1 MRNVLCLCLATSL
14 LVGRLSAADQLPP
27 LRLSL
32 ADYEDRVHAVWAGQ
46 VIGML
51 LAFPFEHRVGLVG
64 RVEDFRE
71 PITWK
76 PLDADVARVDDD
88 WYYEIVALR
97 AFEKYGPELSVQQ
110 LGQQWIADRAG
121 TWGSSAE
128 TRRLLAA
135 GVQPPDTGHP
145 RYNPLWYTIGPQF
158 SADIYGALAP
168 GMPNVAG
175 QLARR
180 YGHINGY
187 AEGVDGG
194 VFVATMVSLAFR
206 ESDPRVVVRQAATMI
221 HPSSPYRQCLDQ
233 MMALADNGARFE
245 EVCRQI
251 ADRWHLEY
259 PATNNAVAN
268 GGFIAAGLWYGK
280 GDFMQTMNLISRAAD
295 FTDSDCN
302 AANAGSVLGAMHGM
316 RCLPKQLLNSLR
328 DRIEGDRMGP
338 VSFDPPVKER
348 VSDLARRTVSVGT
361 KILKL
366 HGAAVQR
373 ERLVIP
379 QEEPQT
385 QPAELFRLSDLMQ
398 YWNPDWELRG
408 AGFGYRLGV
417 RGVTR
422 LDGDV
427 LATYPRDEVRGV
439 CLRRTVRL
447 SDQPVLRFDTCADAG
462 RAWTLNVW
470 VDNQRI
476 EERRIQNDG
485 SKRRWQSVEID
496 LSQFA
501 GRQVCLRLYQL
512 VLSRNIPNPGSA
524 YWRRLRLQ

>member
-1 MRNVLCLCLATSL
+1 M
-14 LVGRLSAADQLPP
+14 
-27 LRLSL
+27 
-32 ADYEDRVHAVWAGQ
+32 ADYKERVHAVWAGQ

-51 LAFPFEHRVGLVG
+51 LSFPFEHQVGLVG

-71 PITWK
+71 PTTWK
-76 PLDADVARVDDD
+76 PLDAEVARVDDD

-97 AFEKYGPELSVQQ
+97 AFEKYGCEMTVQQ

-121 TWGSSAE
+121 TWGCSAE

-175 QLARR
+175 RLAHR
-180 YGHINGY
+180 YGRIHGY

-194 VFVATMVSLAFR
+194 VFVAAMVSLAFR
-206 ESDPRVVVRQAATMI
+206 ESDPRAVVRQAATMI
-221 HPSSPYRQCLDQ
+221 HPSSPYRQCLDEIISS
-233 MMALADNGARFE
+233 ADDGASFE
-245 EVCRQI
+245 QVCSQI
-251 ADRWHLEY
+251 ADRWHPVY
-259 PATNNAVAN
+259 PGTNNAVAN
-268 GGFIAAGLWYGK
+268 GGFIAAGLWYGE
-280 GDFMQTMNLISRAAD
+280 GDFLETMNLISRAAD

-302 AANAGSVLGAMHGM
+302 AANAGAVLGAMHGM
-316 RCLPKQLLNSLR
+316 KCLPERLLNSFH
-328 DRIEGDRMGP
+328 DRIEGDRMG
-338 VSFDPPVKER
+338 SISYDPPVKER
-348 VSDLARRTVSVGT
+348 VSDLAQRTVAVGT
-361 KILKL
+361 EILKRN
-366 HGAAVQR
+366 GAAVQPGHIMIPR
-373 ERLVIP
+373 E
-379 QEEPQT
+379 QPQT

-398 YWNPDWELRG
+398 YWNPDWELHG

-422 LDGDV
+422 LDGDLLV
-427 LATYPRDEVRGV
+427 TYPRDEVRGLS
-439 CLRRTVRL
+439 LRRSVRL
-447 SDQPVLRFDTCADAG
+447 GDQPVLRLDVGVDSG

-476 EERRIQNDG
+476 EERQIQHRG
-485 SKRRWQSVEID
+485 PGRGWQTIEID

-501 GRQVCLRLYQL
+501 GRQVHLRLYQL
-512 VLSRNIPNPGSA
+512 VLSHDIPNPGSA
-524 YWRRLRLQ
+524 YWRRLQLQ